1 MDEPDIFYI
10 LGNRVRRDLLSHL
23 TCTECYFSF
32 LSSKVSVSST
42 AVAKHLKIM
51 EREGILKSYEREGPF
66 IGPARKYYNI
76 AISNTYVATVTPNI
90 FWYRGLDIGEGPS
103 EKLERVEIDLTRIP
117 VDGGSLLQMVNSFL
131 ELTSEL
137 EKILGALQ
145 AVESRRD
152 RLMKRIKERYLAEI
166 GDMTQLAI
174 LHYLLLY
181 GEATID
187 ELSDRLNL
195 KEREV
200 LVKAQELDRFVPL
213 TIKEGLIKIDGE
225 KLKQK
230 LGGVKY
236 GGEDKG
242 RG

>member
-1 MDEPDIFYI
+1 MSEPDIFYI
-10 LGNRVRRDLLSHL
+10 LGNKVRRDLLSHL

-76 AISNTYVATVTPNI
+76 AISRTYVTTVTPNL
-90 FWYRGLDIGEGPS
+90 FWYRGLDLGEFS
-103 EKLERVEIDLTRIP
+103 FEKTEIDLTHIP
-117 VDGGSLLQMVNSFL
+117 LEHESLLQMVNSFL

-137 EKILGALQ
+137 EKILQALQ

-152 RLMKRIKERYLAEI
+152 RLMKELKERYLQEI

-174 LHYLLLY
+174 LHYLLLT
-181 GEATID
+181 GEATIED
-187 ELSDRLNL
+187 LSDRLNL

-200 LVKAQELDRFVPL
+200 LVKAQELDKFIPL
-213 TIKEGLIKIDGE
+213 IIKDGAIKIDEE

-230 LGGVKY
+230 LGGV
-236 GGEDKG
+236 
-242 RG
+242 

>member
-1 MDEPDIFYI
+1 
-10 LGNRVRRDLLSHL
+10 
-23 TCTECYFSF
+23 
-32 LSSKVSVSST
+32 
-42 AVAKHLKIM
+42 
-51 EREGILKSYEREGPF
+51 
-66 IGPARKYYNI
+66 
-76 AISNTYVATVTPNI
+76 
-90 FWYRGLDIGEGPS
+90 
-103 EKLERVEIDLTRIP
+103 
-117 VDGGSLLQMVNSFL
+117 MVNSFL

-137 EKILGALQ
+137 EKILGGALQ

-213 TIKEGLIKIDGE
+213 TIKEGGLIKIDGE